1 MALEPEND
9 EHYFER
15 QNLYF
20 LNGQYKL
27 ALEDVRQAIKLNPK
41 EAEYYQQSGILRNS
55 LADTQGALEDYN
67 KAIKFNPN
75 YAQAYY
81 TRGSLYSTAFS
92 DYGKAMADFTKA
104 IELNPKFGEAYIS
117 RGLLQAVLSDFQGA
131 LEDFNQAILL
141 SKDPDP
147 KMNLLW
153 NGTPV
158 EDYESLGMYRRIA
171 DNLLEGVE
179 E

>member
-1 MALEPEND
+1 
-9 EHYFER
+9 
-15 QNLYF
+15 
-20 LNGQYKL
+20 
-27 ALEDVRQAIKLNPK
+27 
-41 EAEYYQQSGILRNS
+41 
-55 LADTQGALEDYN
+55 
-67 KAIKFNPN
+67 
-75 YAQAYY
+75 
-81 TRGSLYSTAFS
+81 
-92 DYGKAMADFTKA
+92 MADFTKA

-179 E
+179 ENDQNSRTAGIHKYRGDIRLQLKDTEGALQDYNEAIKLAPKQADAYVARGDYYTQMQQAEKAKADYNKAITIYSESIENPTIKASLFIHYSLSLIHI